1 VTDVVYFSN
10 TPCIFTKADNLFNAT
25 VERLKGVLP
34 SADFQHIGSTAI
46 PGSLTKGDLDIVVRV
61 PPEDF
66 DEAEH
71 CLAALFERNYGSTR
85 NRVFSSFQDRMSDP
99 ELGLQLVAIG
109 SEFDHFHTW
118 RRLLEGDIQL
128 RHSYDELK
136 RRFQG
141 RSIKLYRDAKAEFID
156 NVLRANNPMQRT
168 V

>member
-1 VTDVVYFSN
+1 
-10 TPCIFTKADNLFNAT
+10 
-25 VERLKGVLP
+25 
-34 SADFQHIGSTAI
+34 
-46 PGSLTKGDLDIVVRV
+46 
-61 PPEDF
+61 
-66 DEAEH
+66 
-71 CLAALFERNYGSTR
+71 
-85 NRVFSSFQDRMSDP
+85 MSDP